1 MRTTP
6 RREAVA
12 RGLRRAGAS
21 RRWWLL
27 FSVGVALGLL
37 GSSSAGAA
45 EGGAPAPR
53 RCDPAPTGVAAQDY
67 FLASPCRPG

>member
-6 RREAVA
+6 RREAVV
-12 RGLRRAGAS
+12 RGLRRAGMS

-27 FSVGVALGLL
+27 FSVGAAMGLI

-45 EGGAPAPR
+45 EGGAPASPR
-53 RCDPAPTGVAAQDY
+53 
-67 FLASPCRPG
+67 

>member
-6 RREAVA
+6 RREPVV
-12 RGLRRAGAS
+12 RGLRRAGMS

-27 FSVGVALGLL
+27 FSVGAALGLI

-45 EGGAPAPR
+45 EGAAPASR
-53 RCDPAPTGVAAQDY
+53 AGRA
-67 FLASPCRPG
+67 R